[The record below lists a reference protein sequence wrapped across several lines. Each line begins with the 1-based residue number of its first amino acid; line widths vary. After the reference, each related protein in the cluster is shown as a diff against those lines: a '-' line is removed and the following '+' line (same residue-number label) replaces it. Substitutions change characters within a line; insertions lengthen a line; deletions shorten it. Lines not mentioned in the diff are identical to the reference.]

1 MKRHL
6 SLIHLPRLIAA
17 ALFFLASGG
26 LLLYLLTGVFRY
38 TPKLLLPAIPLAIVV
53 WLAWLLLHTTLW
65 AGIDIREG
73 WVVFDEGRKATRIR
87 FPLREL
93 ATVTLETGVNGAL
106 PHFPLRDA
114 RIVFTMK
121 DGKRKYCLVR
131 RLTRRQYRRVLSAFA
146 SCCSLKPA
154 KIPSEHIRI
163 DPTPKETALHGSRSE

>member
-6 SLIHLPRLIAA
+6 PLIHLPRLIAA
-17 ALFFLASGG
+17 ALFFLGSGG

-73 WVVFDEGRKATRIR
+73 WVIFDEGKKTTRIR
-87 FPLREL
+87 FPLHEL
-93 ATVTLETGVNGAL
+93 ATVTLQTGGNSEL
-106 PHFPLRDA
+106 SHFPLRDA
-114 RIVFTMK
+114 RIVFTLK
-121 DGKRKYCLVR
+121 NGKRKDCLVR

-154 KIPSEHIRI
+154 KVPSEQIRI
-163 DPTPKETALHGSRSE
+163 APTPKEAALHGSRSE